1 MSFQYTNFIPFF
13 KNNTEVYIFF
23 IIIIIGI
30 IYITMILLIIIIY
43 NLNYIVSKKLLWII
57 SVLRFLLPFIS
68 YLFFGQ
74 FFSFFISLF
83 YCRKEESY
91 ESPYLSC
98 LTGLW
103 IYSLAPAS
111 IIAMIF
117 EIIIGFI
124 TNSLYYKPIFIDG
137 SDILKKTNSFPD
149 IIFMFTKIII
159 FLLFILDKGEENE
172 HWAMLSF
179 LIIITG
185 INAYCTLTFKHR
197 QNKMLMMTCNIFA
210 LLSFLGFFT
219 LFIGKILKLLDF
231 DGLIYLLVLDIVII
245 ILYNFLYKNHEL
257 DFLDI
262 DYKNINNPDEYLN
275 YITKFY
281 SIIKTNNNKR
291 NPSTILKSLISKL
304 EEKCYDPDCP
314 LKKYLD
320 NLSKG
325 NEFKYFLFQYCEKIY
340 QFGISKFKKNINLK
354 YNFAIFLIMEMR
366 NKRKASM
373 LFNCIKDKLISFQ
386 MNYNIY
392 RCKNMI
398 DNFYIKNSNENYFI
412 NQYRNNILKLKS
424 SISKAT
430 FLQYEFLTLILA
442 SKIKK
447 DDNFKK
453 LNKLGN
459 QIIQFN
465 KEIDE
470 IYAELVNSKIC
481 NADEINL
488 YSDYVEKILED
499 EEKYENCKAIKN
511 LIYSNNIISI
521 ENDFSNFKINILKEN
536 DNLLFLVVSAELN
549 DLGTIKDCSSNLC
562 NIFSFQKEE
571 LIGNNINILIP
582 EIFHKRH
589 NLMLNEKTQKYKL
602 KFFESLS
609 KKEVY
614 SPDYF
619 QKHLYGIAKSKFLIP
634 IKINAYF
641 IKTEENDLVYI
652 IEINKL
658 NPLIINNQ
666 NKILDCCVLTDDNF
680 IIQSFT
686 ANCINILKMSYKN
699 INSNC
704 DIVTYIK
711 EFHDEYLSDIN
722 TAHLFKSTSIFT
734 NERSSLHDS
743 SFITQKKLKKN
754 KISPL
759 AMKSIK
765 TDILNKSFS
774 KKCKITWMYNKLD
787 VGLSLKNKR
796 NLFIKRDSVF
806 GRRELMKQ
814 TINNENEEEF
824 VMEIKKIIIENEL
837 LGYYFCFSK
846 LNYDD
851 YTNHGINLLVNIKDL
866 YSKGYHL
873 ANVEIGKPINQT
885 NIVSN
890 QAPLAEL
897 NNRGKGRR
905 QSLDKSYLKFGT
917 VKNKDHND
925 KNSPDNYIPNCH
937 CHFMFDINTFSYNHS
952 NNLSHD
958 SLLNETLKNEALTK
972 LQKYQYQINSSKDE
986 SNSSSSNTES
996 DVSGSENEEEEED
1009 SSYISPK
1016 SSSSR
1021 YIRHQKDINNKNESL
1036 NNSQNNKEEKKDE
1049 KKDEKNNGK
1058 KDEEKEEKNEE
1069 KKDEIIVNSLNFKPN
1084 ANSQKR
1090 IEVQNTVNSKTKDN
1104 NEILDSIRRVN
1115 NRESSKK
1122 IKIINNIHSSY
1133 YKVNI
1138 EKIHFMIFD
1147 FYKEIF
1153 IEGDKNEKVSKIDH
1167 LLKIGKNDYN
1177 NIISKDKKYPFV
1189 VMPKSK
1195 TEKSKELSEDI
1206 IIEKRDKILNEQ
1218 KLLEKRITEAIN
1230 KRQDEEPIKKLKIFS
1245 FLYFIVMIALCGL
1258 FFFFILNFYSTLK
1271 QLLNLVKNIVK
1282 IKYCDRMSAF
1292 YVGESSLLNYK
1303 MYRIVGGT
1311 FYNIPASINNKEGY
1325 IALMRQKIK
1334 ESFLVNQEALQSI
1347 LSSKLKLSKN
1357 TTKYINEIVLN
1368 TDFIMND
1375 GHIEIVSG
1383 DVFSTLMQ
1391 YNGAFYNLATSPLD
1405 LEQNHTDFL
1414 NFLHNSFND
1423 YARGINTLIEY
1434 YSYELEYQISS
1445 IDIKLIGGLIIYF
1458 LIYIFIYFLITFYFI
1473 SASKIRVRYM
1483 DIFYGINEDILKI
1496 LITNCEK
1503 LFKKLKHTEML
1514 NEDEENS
1521 IDSAD
1526 EKMAYANTK
1535 KDNQSK
1541 LDRRKSLFYIK
1552 HSQTFTDVKVKTKL
1566 PYNTIKFIIIFA
1578 FVLLVTYIFF
1588 IYNVIYFINVS
1599 KQTISMSKYFYKTQN
1614 FHSDM
1619 LDIFLAYRQYV
1630 FDDSVIIYN
1639 MLPFDYLDK
1648 TEKGSYETLSED
1660 VQFINDF
1667 LKKNLLDDKEVQENL
1682 KKKYCSYKY
1691 TDKFN
1696 SFEECQERF
1705 GHILN
1710 YDFSIIASNFIEEL
1724 RVNKFFVQYL
1734 IGSGVL
1740 KGSLNDYDEEKFLKD
1755 ECVPRVGQNYT
1766 GNYTFRLDLYNN
1778 ETIHAHLDLV
1788 FVNIILPYIE
1798 INSKIII
1805 PHLTIDNKEN
1815 VLYITTFFYLA
1826 FIILVYFVYLL
1837 LMIKSINDRIYKTKN
1852 MLKLI
1857 PIHILSTQNNIK
1869 DLLHLSQS

>member
-1 MSFQYTNFIPFF
+1 
-13 KNNTEVYIFF
+13 
-23 IIIIIGI
+23 
-30 IYITMILLIIIIY
+30 MILLVIMAY
-43 NLNYIVSKKLLWII
+43 NLNYIVSKKILWITLT
-57 SVLRFLLPFIS
+57 LRFLLPFIS

-74 FFSFFISLF
+74 LFSFFISLF

-91 ESPYLSC
+91 ESPYLQC

-124 TNSLYYKPIFIDG
+124 TNSLYYKPIFNDG
-137 SDILKKTNSFPD
+137 PDILKKTNSFPD

-159 FLLFILDKGEENE
+159 CLLFILDKGEEKE

-179 LIIITG
+179 LILITG
-185 INAYCTLTFKHR
+185 INAYCTLSFQNR
-197 QNKMLMMTCNIFA
+197 QNKVLMMTCNIFA
-210 LLSFLGFFT
+210 LISFLGFFT
-219 LFIGKILKLLDF
+219 LFIGKILNLLEF
-231 DGLIYLLVLDIVII
+231 NGLIYLLILDIFII
-245 ILYNFLYKNHEL
+245 ILYNFFYKNQEL

-262 DYKNINNPDEYLN
+262 DYKNINTPDEYLK

-281 SIIKTNNNKR
+281 SIIKANNKR
-291 NPSTILKSLISKL
+291 NSSTILKSLISKL
-304 EEKCYDPDCP
+304 EEKCYDQECP
-314 LKKYLD
+314 LRKYLD

-325 NEFKYFLFQYCEKIY
+325 NEFKYFLFQYCEKIFQY
-340 QFGISKFKKNINLK
+340 GIAKFKKNVTLK
-354 YNFAIFLIMEMR
+354 YHFSIFLIVEMN
-366 NKRKASM
+366 NKRKAS
-373 LFNCIKDKLISFQ
+373 LIFNYIKDKLISFQ

-392 RCKNMI
+392 RCKNLI
-398 DNFYIKNSNENYFI
+398 DNFYIKNSNENYFMH
-412 NQYRNNILKLKS
+412 QYRNNILELKS

-453 LNKLGN
+453 LNSLGN

-470 IYAELVNSKIC
+470 IYNELVNSKIC
-481 NADEINL
+481 NADAINL

-499 EEKYENCKAIKN
+499 EEKYENCKEIKN
-511 LIYSNNIISI
+511 LIYSNNIISL

-536 DNLLFLVVSAELN
+536 DNLLFLVASAELN

-562 NIFSFQKEE
+562 NIFSYQKEE

-582 EIFHKRH
+582 EIFHKKH
-589 NLMLNEKTQKYKL
+589 NLMLNDKTQKYKL
-602 KFFESLS
+602 KFFECLS

-614 SPDYF
+614 SPDHF

-634 IKINAYF
+634 IKMNAYF

-666 NKILDCCVLTDDNF
+666 NKILECCVLTDDSF

-686 ANCINILKMSYKN
+686 ANCINILKMDYKN

-704 DIVTYIK
+704 DIVAYIK
-711 EFHDEYLSDIN
+711 EFNDEYLTDIN
-722 TAHLFKSTSIFT
+722 TAHLLKTTQIFT
-734 NERSSLHDS
+734 NEKSSLHDS

-759 AMKSIK
+759 VMKSIK
-765 TDILNKSFS
+765 TDILNKNFS
-774 KKCKITWMYNKLD
+774 RKCKITWMYKKLGFD
-787 VGLSLKNKR
+787 MSLKNKR
-796 NLFIKRDSVF
+796 SLFIKRDSVF

-824 VMEIKKIIIENEL
+824 FMEIKKIIIENEL

-851 YTNHGINLLVNIKDL
+851 YTEHGIKLLVNIKNL
-866 YSKGYHL
+866 YTKGYHL
-873 ANVEIGKPINQT
+873 ANVEVTKPINQT
-885 NIVSN
+885 NIISS
-890 QAPLAEL
+890 QAPLVEL
-897 NNRGKGRR
+897 NSRSKGRR

-925 KNSPDNYIPNCH
+925 KNAPDNYVPNCH
-937 CHFMFDINTFSYNHS
+937 CHFLFNINTFSYNHS
-952 NNLSHD
+952 NNSSHE

-972 LQKYQYQINSSKDE
+972 LQKYQYEINTSKE
-986 SNSSSSNTES
+986 GSNSSSSNNES
-996 DVSGSENEEEEED
+996 DMSGSENEEEEED
-1009 SSYISPK
+1009 SSNITHK
-1016 SSSSR
+1016 SSSST
-1021 YIRHQKDINNKNESL
+1021 YIRHQNNINNKNGSL
-1036 NNSQNNKEEKKDE
+1036 IKSQNSKEEKKDE
-1049 KKDEKNNGK
+1049 KEDEKQ
-1058 KDEEKEEKNEE
+1058 DE
-1069 KKDEIIVNSLNFKPN
+1069 KKDEIKVNNLNIKRTD
-1084 ANSQKR
+1084 NSQKKM
-1090 IEVQNTVNSKTKDN
+1090 ESQNTGNSKPKLEENKTIDN
-1104 NEILDSIRRVN
+1104 YEIMDSIRKVN

-1122 IKIINNIHSSY
+1122 IKIINNIHTGY
-1133 YKVNI
+1133 YKVNL

-1153 IEGDKNEKVSKIDH
+1153 IEGNKNEKVSKIEH

-1177 NIISKDKKYPFV
+1177 SIISKDRKYPFV
-1189 VMPKSK
+1189 VMPKTK
-1195 TEKSKELSEDI
+1195 AEKNKELSEDKI
-1206 IIEKRDKILNEQ
+1206 VEKRDKILNEQ
-1218 KLLEKRITEAIN
+1218 KLLEKKIVEAIS
-1230 KRQDEEPIKKLKIFS
+1230 KKQDEEPIKKLKIFS
-1245 FLYFIVMIALCGL
+1245 FFYFVIMLVLCGL
-1258 FFFFILNFYSTLK
+1258 FFFFILDFYSTLK
-1271 QLLNLVKNIVK
+1271 QLLDLVRNIVK
-1282 IKYCDRMSAF
+1282 VKYCDRMSAF
-1292 YVGESSLLNYK
+1292 YVGESSLLNYR

-1311 FYNIPASINNKEGY
+1311 FYNYPADPNNKEGY

-1334 ESFLVNQEALQSI
+1334 ESFLANQEALQAI
-1347 LSSKLKLSKN
+1347 LASKLKLSKN
-1357 TTKYINEIVLN
+1357 TTKYLNEIVLN

-1375 GHIEIVSG
+1375 GHIEIISG

-1391 YNGAFYNLATSPLD
+1391 YNGAFYNLATSPLY

-1423 YARGINTLIEY
+1423 YARGINLLIQL
-1434 YSYELEYQISS
+1434 YSYELEYQVSYIK
-1445 IDIKLIGGLIIYF
+1445 IKLILGLFIFFLVYIGIYF
-1458 LIYIFIYFLITFYFI
+1458 LISFYLI

-1496 LITNCEK
+1496 LISNCEK
-1503 LFKKLKHTEML
+1503 LFKKLKPTEML

-1521 IDSAD
+1521 VDSQD
-1526 EKMAYANTK
+1526 EKVAYLNNK
-1535 KDNQSK
+1535 KDNQNK
-1541 LDRRKSLFYIK
+1541 LDRRKSFYYIK
-1552 HSQTFTDVKVKTKL
+1552 HSQTFTEMTVKTKL
-1566 PYNTIKFIIIFA
+1566 PYNIIKFIIFFA
-1578 FVLLVTYIFF
+1578 FFLLVTYIFF
-1588 IYNVIYFINVS
+1588 VYNVIYFINIS
-1599 KQTISMSKYFYKTQN
+1599 NQTILISKYFYKTQN

-1619 LDIFLAYRQYV
+1619 TDIFLAYRQYV
-1630 FDDSVIIYN
+1630 FDESVIIYN

-1648 TEKGSYETLSED
+1648 TEKGSYETLSDD
-1660 VQFINDF
+1660 VQFINEF
-1667 LKKNLLDDKEVQENL
+1667 LKKNLLNDEEVQSNL
-1682 KKKYCSYKY
+1682 KKQYCSYNA
-1691 TDKFN
+1691 TDKFK

-1705 GHILN
+1705 GYILN

-1724 RVNKFFVQYL
+1724 RVNKFLVKYL
-1734 IGSGVL
+1734 ISSGTL
-1740 KGSLNDYDEEKFLKD
+1740 LGSLNDYDEEKFLKI
-1755 ECVPRVGQNYT
+1755 ESIPRVGENYT
-1766 GNYTFRLDLYNN
+1766 GNYTFRLDLYND
-1778 ETIHAHLDLV
+1778 EIIHAHLDLV

-1815 VLYITTFFYLA
+1815 ILYITCFFYLA
-1826 FIILVYFVYLL
+1826 FVCLIYFVYLL
-1837 LMIKSINDRIYKTKN
+1837 LMIKSINARIYKTKN